1 MAIGRKSFP
10 WLDWLVYKLGLLY
23 SLLDLNLSY
32 ARLKST
38 SSDWKT
44 FLNSSRVLKNSTPRT
59 GDTSWTSLWL
69 TFISILS
76 VEILFPH
83 YLLVFIWLKTIYHC
97 MPVLHN
103 FMFLIVYF
111 IQLSDLHS
119 LLQRSKDLVCHD
131 ILIILIT
138 CWLLSLMI
146 FLDKFYDLMPP
157 SYHTIVYCIFN

>member
-1 MAIGRKSFP
+1 M
-10 WLDWLVYKLGLLY
+10 LG
-23 SLLDLNLSY
+23 SNL
-32 ARLKST
+32 RPPH
-38 SSDWKT
+38 WKT

-146 FLDKFYDLMPP
+146 FLWQVLRPNASIL
-157 SYHTIVYCIFN
+157 SYNCILHFQLTIFSYKRWNNWLLIPDS